1 MINEL
6 RVVGLI
12 PARGNSKT
20 IPRKNL
26 LPFRGLTLV
35 ENTILNAKKSRYI
48 DEIIVNSD
56 DIEILNK
63 SSSLGVS
70 VFHRDAELATD
81 ATTANQVLE
90 NFVKSFNSE
99 DNFYILYLQPT
110 SPLRTADHIDS
121 ICQNLE
127 SSTKKYAISVTEI
140 DNKILKSFIKIEG
153 NLVPIAKDRY
163 LNMNR
168 QTLPKVFM
176 SNGAA
181 YLFRKSDFL
190 LNNEIPMD
198 DALAFVMDSDCSLD
212 IDTLED
218 YRELLKL
225 DSP

>member
-1 MINEL
+1 M
-6 RVVGLI
+6 GLI

-140 DNKILKSFIKIEG
+140 DNKILKSFIKIDE
-153 NLVPIAKDRY
+153 NLVPISKNRY

-168 QTLPKVFM
+168 QALPKVFM

-190 LNNEIPMD
+190 LNNEIPMA
-198 DALAFVMDSDCSLD
+198 DALAFVMDSDSSLD
-212 IDTLED
+212 IDTLKD

-225 DSP
+225 DSQ

>member
-1 MINEL
+1 VINEL

-140 DNKILKSFIKIEG
+140 DNKILKSFIKIDE
-153 NLVPIAKDRY
+153 NLVPISKNRY

-168 QTLPKVFM
+168 QALPKVFM

-190 LNNEIPMD
+190 LNNEIPMA
-198 DALAFVMDSDCSLD
+198 DALAFVMDSDSSLD
-212 IDTLED
+212 IDTLKD

-225 DSP
+225 DSQ

>member
-1 MINEL
+1 VINGL
-6 RVVGLI
+6 KVVGLI
-12 PARGNSKT
+12 PAKGNSKT

-26 LPFRGLTLV
+26 LPFRGRTLV

-56 DIEILNK
+56 DIEILNQ
-63 SSSLGVS
+63 SSSLGVR

-81 ATTANQVLE
+81 ATTANQLLE
-90 NFVKSFNSE
+90 NFFMSFNSE

-110 SPLRTADHIDS
+110 SPLRTTDHIDS

-127 SSTKKYAISVTEI
+127 SSTKKCAISVTEI
-140 DNKILKSFIKIEG
+140 DNKILKSFIKIDE
-153 NLVPIAKDRY
+153 NLVPISKNRY

-168 QTLPKVFM
+168 QALPKVFM

-190 LNNEIPMD
+190 LNNEIPMA
-198 DALAFVMDSDCSLD
+198 DALAFVMDSDSSLD
-212 IDTLED
+212 IDTLKD

-225 DSP
+225 DSQ